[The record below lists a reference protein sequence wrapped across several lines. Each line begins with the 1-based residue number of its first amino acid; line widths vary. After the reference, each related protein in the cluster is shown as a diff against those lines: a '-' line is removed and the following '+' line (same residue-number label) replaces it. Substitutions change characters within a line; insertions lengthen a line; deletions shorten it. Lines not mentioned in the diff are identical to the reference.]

1 MGFVTLGS
9 DDHDFIDAVVVP
21 TGEEFLDGTMEGGSA
36 SMTSPDRSRDS
47 SSPSHLWDTYTRL
60 APWLG
65 VLGLVAWTRWPSVAL
80 LVFAGASAFV
90 VLAARPR
97 GGRARVLSSVIVL
110 AGAIAGSSGHI
121 ALRRISQDF
130 DAYWSSRS
138 ARAGEALDERLQRL
152 LTMGEEAVARIG
164 NLAPRGTNTTL
175 LDGLQDIRQETGMTL
190 AAIYGPE
197 GGFRVW
203 DGVHRGVVPEELR
216 MGDVR
221 YLYRDR
227 PLFSY
232 LYFTAPIPGGGTA
245 MAAAL
250 IKANLPRNLE
260 ENPGDFVTDFREGVG
275 EDLRIFRAERTSG
288 EDVFDLRWEDEA
300 LFSVAVVRPTQE
312 QRLRDVRSTW
322 SRIVGLLAVIAWL
335 VLAFTAGAEKGERA
349 AAALTP
355 LGLALLAPVGAAMG
369 SAPFFT
375 AADFVLPGPVPV
387 SFERILLLGVAL
399 SVVMAAHMPPAI
411 RFRSLASGLAVLI
424 GFPLLSTLILGGAGP
439 VLLAGAEDKWVVY
452 QMGLGLVLTL
462 VCLGA
467 FRIGERTDGGAHPRI
482 PLTLAFATLVMLC
495 LAGAFWVRMAGTI
508 PGWVTGAWA
517 LPALLAAYGLSCV
530 QGGRRDWM
538 AWCAAAAIGSS
549 AAVVTAWGA
558 RIDARMD
565 EAELQLSR
573 LGVPADPYLEYVLHR
588 FVDMADSL
596 DAAGAESAE
605 LIYESWIM
613 SGLAE
618 EGTGVW
624 LTLWSAGD
632 LPEFEITI
640 GVEGGRPGPADD
652 FLEEARRGE
661 PALVRRLGLG
671 DANYVV
677 QVPLAGGRVLT
688 GVLPARRELSNSSP
702 FGPIFGSLTALSESP
717 LTMVPVLEGD
727 EATFSEE
734 MVWRRTAEGWEATV
748 GVPYPDGAVDAQYA
762 LDLPRP
768 LLAVARG
775 TLLVLGNGLAILLLW
790 ALGQYVLVGRRPT
803 VRTWRSPFSSF
814 RARVTVALFG
824 FFLVSATLFGTLAFR
839 TLNGA
844 TVRTAAAI
852 AGRVA
857 ADAAAFYR
865 DVQGSMTLLS
875 GRVGADLLEYRAGE
889 LRGGSVDD
897 LVELG
902 LYDGLIPFELNQRL
916 ESREELVE
924 TTLGS
929 LGRRQYLLAFRRLP
943 DGDVV
948 ATQVPLQAGA
958 TTLRQREILEL
969 IAFVVLLGAG
979 LSLGLAFLVG
989 RTLTS
994 PMRTLQV
1001 ASERVGGGNLQLQLP
1016 SDRADEFGSVFTAFN
1031 RMVLRLQRA
1040 RRALVRTT
1048 RRTEAIVE
1056 DAATGVVALDA
1067 LGRVIL
1073 VNARAQAVLEGRVQV
1088 GEPMPRFDGP
1098 RGEFVEWVE
1107 GCMRD
1112 GLREATVEFQWGDR
1126 RIRVRAR
1133 EVSRQEPGGIVL
1145 SLEDI
1150 TDELRTERILA
1161 WGEMARQVAH
1171 EVKNPLTPIKLS
1183 VQHIRR
1189 AWKDQKGEF
1198 ETILE
1203 RNVGAILKEID
1214 RLAEI
1219 ASGFSRFGAPAAAG
1233 NVPLEPVDVGAV
1245 ARELLT
1251 LYRGGE
1257 GGPIEFAADIPE
1269 DLPRISARETELKEV
1284 LSNLLENARAAID
1297 GNGSVVI
1304 EAVSVPNAVE
1314 IRVRDDGSGIPEDL
1328 MGRIFEPQFSTR
1340 STGTGLG
1347 LAIVRKLVE
1356 SWDGTVAAEVDRR
1369 EGTVIRLQLRPWMD
1383 VEGIVDDVERRV
1395 DEGDSPNGEP

>member
-1 MGFVTLGS
+1 MASQLARSSLNAPGKVFRLR
-9 DDHDFIDAVVVP
+9 DI
-21 TGEEFLDGTMEGGSA
+21 FL
-36 SMTSPDRSRDS
+36 
-47 SSPSHLWDTYTRL
+47 RL

-65 VLGLVAWTRWPSVAL
+65 VLGLVAWTRWPVFPL
-80 LVFAGASAFV
+80 LVFAGGSAV
-90 VLAARPR
+90 AALAARPR
-97 GGRARVLSSVIVL
+97 GGRARALSSAIIL
-110 AGAIAGSSGHI
+110 AGALAGSYGQFEM
-121 ALRRISQDF
+121 RGISRDF
-130 DAYWSSRS
+130 DSYWDSRS
-138 ARAGEALDERLQRL
+138 DRAVEALDERLTSLVR
-152 LTMGEEAVARIG
+152 MGEEAVARIG
-164 NLAPRGTNTTL
+164 DLAPGGTDQTV
-175 LDGLQDIRQETGMTL
+175 LDGLRDIREETGMTL
-190 AAIYGPE
+190 ATIYGPE
-197 GGFRVW
+197 GGFEVW

-216 MGDVR
+216 TGEVR

-260 ENPGDFVTDFREGVG
+260 EDPGDFLTDFRDGVG
-275 EDLRIFRAERTSG
+275 EDLRIFRAERPADD
-288 EDVFDLRWEDEA
+288 EVYDWVWEDEA

-312 QRLRDVRSTW
+312 QRLTDVRALW

-335 VLAFTAGAEKGERA
+335 MLAFTAGTDRTDRTA
-349 AAALTP
+349 AVLTP
-355 LGLALLAPVGAAMG
+355 MGLALLAPVGAAIG
-369 SAPFFT
+369 GAPFFT
-375 AADFVLPGPVPV
+375 AADFVLPGVPV
-387 SFERILLLGVAL
+387 TFERVLLVVVAL
-399 SVVMAAHMPPAI
+399 SVVMAAHMPPAL
-411 RFRSLASGLAVLI
+411 RLGSLTSALVVLI
-424 GFPLLSTLILGGAGP
+424 GFPLLSMLILAGAGP
-439 VLLAGAEDKWVVY
+439 VLLAGAEGKWIVY
-452 QMGLGLVLTL
+452 QMGLALVLTL

-467 FRIGERTDGGAHPRI
+467 FRAGERAARGTPPQV
-482 PLTLAFATLVMLC
+482 PLTLAIVALVGLC
-495 LAGAFWVRMAGTI
+495 LAAVFWVLRVGAVPEWI
-508 PGWVTGAWA
+508 TGACA

-530 QGGRRDWM
+530 KRGGRRDWM

-549 AAVVTAWGA
+549 AAVVIAWGA

-565 EAELQLSR
+565 DAELQLAR
-573 LGVPADPYLEYVLHR
+573 LGVPVDPYLEYVLHR
-588 FVDMADSL
+588 FVDTADSL

-605 LIYESWIM
+605 LLYESWIL

-618 EGTGVW
+618 EGTGVSF
-624 LTLWSAGD
+624 TLWSAGD
-632 LPEFEITI
+632 LPEFEIRI
-640 GVEGGRPGPADD
+640 GVDGRPDAADD
-652 FLEEARRGE
+652 FLEEARQGE
-661 PALVRRLGLG
+661 PAFVRRLGLG
-671 DANYVV
+671 EANYVV
-677 QVPLAGGRVLT
+677 QVPLAYGRVLT

-734 MVWRRTAEGWEATV
+734 TVWRRTTEGWEATV
-748 GVPYPDGAVDAQYA
+748 GVRYPDGAFDAKYVV
-762 LDLPRP
+762 DLPTP

-790 ALGQYVLVGRRPT
+790 ALGHYVVVGRRPT
-803 VRTWRSPFSSF
+803 VRTWRNPFSSF

-824 FFLVSATLFGTLAFR
+824 FFLVSAALFGTLSYR
-839 TLNGA
+839 TLNEV
-844 TVRTAAAI
+844 TERTAAAI

-857 ADAAAFYR
+857 EDAAAFYE
-865 DVQGSMTLLS
+865 DVNGSMAALS
-875 GRVGADLLEYRAGE
+875 VRVGADLLEYRAGE

-916 ESREELVE
+916 ESREKLLE

-929 LGRRQYLLAFRRLP
+929 LGRREYLMAFRRLP

-969 IAFVVLLGAG
+969 IAFVVLIGAG

-994 PMRTLQV
+994 PMRTLQM

-1016 SDRADEFGSVFTAFN
+1016 GDRADEFGSVFTAFN

-1040 RRALVRTT
+1040 RRDLVRTT

-1073 VNARAQAVLEGRVQV
+1073 VNARAQAVLEGRMRV
-1088 GEPMPRFDGP
+1088 GERMPRFEGA
-1098 RGEFVEWVE
+1098 RAEFVEWVE
-1107 GCMRD
+1107 GCLRD
-1112 GLREATVEFQWGDR
+1112 HLREATVEFQLGER

-1150 TDELRTERILA
+1150 TDELRAERILA

-1183 VQHIRR
+1183 VQHILK

-1214 RLAEI
+1214 RLAAI
-1219 ASGFSRFGAPAAAG
+1219 ASSFSRFGAPAAAG
-1233 NVPLEPVDVGAV
+1233 EVPLEPVDVGAV

-1257 GGPIEFAADIPE
+1257 SVPIDFAADIPE

-1284 LSNLLENARAAID
+1284 LSNLLENARAAIE
-1297 GNGSVVI
+1297 GEGSVVI
-1304 EAVSVPNAVE
+1304 EAVSAPTAVE
-1314 IRVRDDGSGIPEDL
+1314 IRVRDDGAGIPADL

-1356 SWDGTVAAEVDRR
+1356 SWDGTVTAEADRG
-1369 EGTVIRLQLRPWMD
+1369 EGTVIRLQLRPWTEVD
-1383 VEGIVDDVERRV
+1383 PIVTEEDA
-1395 DEGDSPNGEP
+1395 

>member
-1 MGFVTLGS
+1 MN
-9 DDHDFIDAVVVP
+9 P
-21 TGEEFLDGTMEGGSA
+21 
-36 SMTSPDRSRDS
+36 PDRSRDS
-47 SSPSHLWDTYTRL
+47 TVPSRRLDLFIRL

-65 VLGLVAWTRWPSVAL
+65 VLALAAWTRWPSVAL
-80 LVFAGASAFV
+80 LVFAGASALT
-90 VLAARPR
+90 VLAARSG
-97 GGRARVLSSVIVL
+97 GGRARALSSAVILAGVIV
-110 AGAIAGSSGHI
+110 GSFGHI

-130 DAYWSSRS
+130 DAYWNSRS
-138 ARAGEALDERLQRL
+138 ARAEEALDERLQRL
-152 LTMGEEAVARIG
+152 LVMGEEAVTRIG
-164 NLAPRGTNTTL
+164 NLASGGTNTTV
-175 LDGLQDIRQETGMTL
+175 LDGLRDVRQETGMTL
-190 AAIYGPE
+190 ATIYGPR
-197 GGFRVW
+197 GGFRLW

-260 ENPGDFVTDFREGVG
+260 EDPGDFVTDFRDVVG
-275 EDLRIFRAERTSG
+275 ENLRIFRAERTSG

-300 LFSVAVVRPTQE
+300 LFSVAIVRPTQE
-312 QRLRDVRSTW
+312 QRMSEVRSTW
-322 SRIVGLLAVIAWL
+322 SRIVGLLAVITWL
-335 VLAFTAGAEKGERA
+335 MLAFTAGSEKSDRA
-349 AAALTP
+349 AGALTP

-387 SFERILLLGVAL
+387 TFERVLLLGMAL
-399 SVVMAAHMPPAI
+399 GVVLAAHMPPAI

-439 VLLAGAEDKWVVY
+439 ALLAGAEGKWIVY
-452 QMGLGLVLTL
+452 QIGLAIVLTII
-462 VCLGA
+462 CLSA
-467 FRIGERTDGGAHPRI
+467 FRIGERTDGKAMPRV
-482 PLTLAFATLVMLC
+482 PLTLAFVTLVALC
-495 LAGAFWVRMAGTI
+495 LTGSFWVRMAGTI

-517 LPALLAAYGLSCV
+517 FPALLAAYGLSCV
-530 QGGRRDWM
+530 GEGRRDWM
-538 AWCAAAAIGSS
+538 SWFAAAVIGSS
-549 AAVVTAWGA
+549 AAVVITWGA

-588 FVDMADSL
+588 FVDTADSL
-596 DAAGAESAE
+596 DVAGAEAGE
-605 LIYESWIM
+605 LLYESWIT

-624 LTLWSAGD
+624 LTLWSSGD

-640 GVEGGRPGPADD
+640 GVDGGRPGPADD
-652 FLEEARRGE
+652 FLEEARQGE
-661 PALVRRLGLG
+661 PALVRRLGAG

-677 QVPLAGGRVLT
+677 QVPLAEGRVVT

-702 FGPIFGSLTALSESP
+702 FGPIFGGLTALSESP
-717 LTMVPVLEGD
+717 LTMVPVLPGD
-727 EATFSEE
+727 EETFSEE
-734 MVWRRTAEGWEATV
+734 TVWRRTDQGWEATM
-748 GVPYPDGAVDAQYA
+748 GVPYPDGAVDAKYA
-762 LDLPRP
+762 LELPRP

-775 TLLVLGNGLAILLLW
+775 TLLVLANSLAILLLW
-790 ALGQYVLVGRRPT
+790 TLGHYVLVGRRPT
-803 VRTWRSPFSSF
+803 VRTWRNPFSSF
-814 RARVTVALFG
+814 RAKVTLALFG
-824 FFLVSATLFGTLAFR
+824 FFLVSATLFGTVAFR
-839 TLNGA
+839 TLNQA
-844 TVRTAAAI
+844 TERTAAAI

-865 DVQGSMTLLS
+865 DVQGSMTLLA

-902 LYDGLIPFELNQRL
+902 LYDGLIPFELNQRI
-916 ESREELVE
+916 ESRQELLE

-929 LGRRQYLLAFRRLP
+929 LGRREYLMAFRRLP

-958 TTLRQREILEL
+958 TTLRQREIAEL
-969 IAFVVLLGAG
+969 VGFVVLLGAG
-979 LSLGLAFLVG
+979 LSLVLAFLVA

-994 PMRTLQV
+994 PIRTLQV
-1001 ASERVGGGNLQLQLP
+1001 GSERVGGGDLTLQLP

-1073 VNARAQAVLEGRVQV
+1073 VNARAQAVLEGRIEV
-1088 GEPMPRFDGP
+1088 GGPLPRFDGP

-1107 GCMRD
+1107 GCLRD
-1112 GLREATVEFQWGDR
+1112 GLREATIEFQWGER
-1126 RIRVRAR
+1126 RIRVHAR

-1161 WGEMARQVAH
+1161 WGEMAQQVAH

-1183 VQHIRR
+1183 VQHIQR

-1198 ETILE
+1198 ETVLE
-1203 RNVGAILKEID
+1203 SNVGAILNEID

-1219 ASGFSRFGAPAAAG
+1219 ASGFSRFGVPGAAAD
-1233 NVPLEPVDVGAV
+1233 VPLEAVDVGAV
-1245 ARELLT
+1245 AREVLT

-1257 GGPIEFAADIPE
+1257 GGPIDFAADIPQ
-1269 DLPRISARETELKEV
+1269 DLPLISARETEFKEV
-1284 LSNLLENARAAID
+1284 LSNLLENARAAIE
-1297 GNGSVVI
+1297 GEGRVVI
-1304 EAVSVPNAVE
+1304 EAVSVPTAVE
-1314 IRVRDDGSGIPEDL
+1314 VRVRDNGAGIPVEL
-1328 MGRIFEPQFSTR
+1328 MGRIFEPRFSTR

-1356 SWDGTVAAEVDRR
+1356 SWDGTVAAEMDRG
-1369 EGTVIRLQLRPWMD
+1369 EGTVIRLQLRPWRD
-1383 VEGIVDDVERRV
+1383 VGSIVSEDD
-1395 DEGDSPNGEP
+1395 S

>member
-1 MGFVTLGS
+1 MTARDWSS
-9 DDHDFIDAVVVP
+9 DSLFR
-21 TGEEFLDGTMEGGSA
+21 F
-36 SMTSPDRSRDS
+36 RR
-47 SSPSHLWDTYTRL
+47 WDTFTRL

-65 VLGLVAWTRWPSVAL
+65 VLGLAAWTRWPSVAL
-80 LVFAGASAFV
+80 LVFAGASALM
-90 VLAARPR
+90 VLAARPWR
-97 GGRARVLSSVIVL
+97 GRARALASAVVL
-110 AGAIAGSSGHI
+110 AGALAGSAGHVV
-121 ALRRISQDF
+121 LSRISQDF

-138 ARAGEALDERLQRL
+138 ARAEEALDERLTRL
-152 LTMGEEAVARIG
+152 LTMGEEAVRRIG
-164 NLAPRGTNTTL
+164 NLAPDWTDERI
-175 LDGLQDIRQETGMTL
+175 LDGLRNIRRETGMTL
-190 AAIYGPE
+190 ATIYGPE

-203 DGVHRGVVPEELR
+203 DGVHRGVVPDELR
-216 MGDVR
+216 MGEVQ

-260 ENPGDFVTDFREGVG
+260 ENPGDFVTEFREGVG

-300 LFSVAVVRPTQE
+300 LFSVSIVRPTQE
-312 QRLRDVRSTW
+312 QRLREVRSTW
-322 SRIVGLLAVIAWL
+322 SRIVGLLALIAWL
-335 VLAFTAGAEKGERA
+335 MLAFTAGPEKSDRA

-355 LGLALLAPVGAAMG
+355 LGLALLVPVGAAMG
-369 SAPFFT
+369 SAPYFT
-375 AADFVLPGPVPV
+375 AGDFILPGPVPV
-387 SFERILLLGVAL
+387 TFERVLLVAVAL
-399 SVVMAAHMPPAI
+399 SVVAAAHMPPAI
-411 RFRSLASGLAVLI
+411 RLGSLASGLAVLI
-424 GFPLLSTLILGGAGP
+424 GFPLFSTLILGGAGP
-439 VLLAGAEDKWVVY
+439 VLLAGAEGKWIVY
-452 QMGLGLVLTL
+452 QMGLALVLTL

-467 FRIGERTDGGAHPRI
+467 FRVGERADGDTPPQI
-482 PLTLAFATLVMLC
+482 PITLAIIAIVGLC
-495 LAGAFWVRMAGTI
+495 LAGIFWVRMAGTI
-508 PGWVTGAWA
+508 PGLVVGAWA
-517 LPALLAAYGLSCV
+517 FPALLAAFGLACLK
-530 QGGRRDWM
+530 GGRRDWM
-538 AWCAAAAIGSS
+538 AWCAAAVIGSS
-549 AAVVTAWGA
+549 AAVVIGWGA
-558 RIDARMD
+558 RVDARRD
-565 EAELQLSR
+565 EAELQISR

-588 FVDMADSL
+588 FVDTADSL

-605 LIYESWIM
+605 LLYESWIM

-618 EGTGVW
+618 EGTGIW
-624 LTLWSAGD
+624 LTLWSSGG

-640 GVEGGRPGPADD
+640 GVDGGRPGSADD
-652 FLEEARRGE
+652 FLEEARQGE
-661 PALVRRLGLG
+661 PAFVRRLGLG
-671 DANYVV
+671 EANYVV
-677 QVPLAGGRVLT
+677 QVPLARGRVLT

-702 FGPIFGSLTALSESP
+702 FGPPFGNLTALSESP
-717 LTMVPVLEGD
+717 LTMVPVLEGE
-727 EATFSEE
+727 EATFSEA
-734 MVWRRTAEGWEATV
+734 MVWRRTSEGWEVTV
-748 GVPYPDGAVDAQYA
+748 TVPYPDGAVDAKYTV
-762 LDLPRP
+762 DLPAP
-768 LLAVARG
+768 PLAVARG
-775 TLLVLGNGLAILLLW
+775 TLLVLLDSLVILLLW

-803 VRTWRSPFSSF
+803 VRTWTLPFSSF
-814 RARVTVALFG
+814 RARVTLALFG
-824 FFLVSATLFGTLAFR
+824 FFLVSAALFGTLAIS

-902 LYDGLIPFELNQRL
+902 LYDGLIPFELNQRI
-916 ESREELVE
+916 ESREVLLE

-929 LGRRQYLLAFRRLP
+929 LGRRQYLMAFRRLP

-958 TTLRQREILEL
+958 TTLRQREIAEL
-969 IAFVVLLGAG
+969 VAFVVLLGAG
-979 LSLGLAFLVG
+979 LSLGLAFLVA

-1001 ASERVGGGNLQLQLP
+1001 ASERVGGGNLEVQLP
-1016 SDRADEFGSVFTAFN
+1016 DDRADEFGSLFRAFN
-1031 RMVLRLQRA
+1031 RMVLRLRRA

-1073 VNARAQAVLEGRVQV
+1073 VNAKAQSVMGGRMEV
-1088 GEPMPRFDGP
+1088 GEFMPRFDGP
-1098 RGEFVEWVE
+1098 RGDFVEWVE
-1107 GCMRD
+1107 GCLRD
-1112 GLREATVEFQWGDR
+1112 RLREATVEFQFGER

-1133 EVSRQEPGGIVL
+1133 EVSRQDPGGIVL

-1233 NVPLEPVDVGAV
+1233 EVPLEPVDVGAV
-1245 ARELLT
+1245 AREVLT

-1257 GGPIEFAADIPE
+1257 GGPIDFSADVPA
-1269 DLPRISARETELKEV
+1269 DLPRVCARETEFKEV
-1284 LSNLLENARAAID
+1284 LSNLLENARAAIE
-1297 GNGSVVI
+1297 GNGRVVI
-1304 EAVSVPNAVE
+1304 EAVSVPTAVE
-1314 IRVRDDGSGIPEDL
+1314 IRVRDNGTGIPVDL

-1356 SWDGTVAAEVDRR
+1356 SWDGTVTAEVDRG
-1369 EGTVIRLQLRPWMD
+1369 EGTVIRLQLRPWTD
-1383 VEGIVDDVERRV
+1383 VELTAGEEDSQNEEPSSGDIVPDQA
-1395 DEGDSPNGEP
+1395 P

>member
-1 MGFVTLGS
+1 
-9 DDHDFIDAVVVP
+9 
-21 TGEEFLDGTMEGGSA
+21 
-36 SMTSPDRSRDS
+36 MTAPDRSRDLVF
-47 SSPSHLWDTYTRL
+47 PSHPWDIFFRL

-65 VLGLVAWTRWPSVAL
+65 VLGLAAWTRWPSFPL
-80 LVFAGASAFV
+80 LVLAGGSAV
-90 VLAARPR
+90 AALAARPR
-97 GGRARVLSSVIVL
+97 GGRARALSSAIVL
-110 AGAIAGSSGHI
+110 AGALAGSFGHV
-121 ALRRISQDF
+121 AMRRISQDF
-130 DAYWSSRS
+130 DAYWDSRS
-138 ARAGEALDERLQRL
+138 DRAEEALHERLDGL
-152 LTMGEEAVARIG
+152 LTMGEEAVTRIG
-164 NLAPRGTNTTL
+164 NLASRGTNTAV
-175 LDGLQDIRQETGMTL
+175 LDGLRDVRQETGMTL
-190 AAIYGPE
+190 ATIYGPE
-197 GGFRVW
+197 GEFRLW
-203 DGVHRGVVPEELR
+203 EGVHRGVVPAELR
-216 MGDVR
+216 TGEVR

-260 ENPGDFVTDFREGVG
+260 ENPGDFVTDFRDLVG
-275 EDLRIFRAERTSG
+275 EDLQIFRAERTSG

-322 SRIVGLLAVIAWL
+322 SRVVGLMAVIAWL
-335 VLAFTAGAEKGERA
+335 VLAFTAGTDKSDRA

-387 SFERILLLGVAL
+387 TFERLLLVGVAL
-399 SVVMAAHMPPAI
+399 SVVLAAHMPSAL
-411 RFRSLASGLAVLI
+411 RLGSLASGLAVLI
-424 GFPLLSTLILGGAGP
+424 GFPLLSMLILSGAGP
-439 VLLAGAEDKWVVY
+439 VLLAGAEGRWIIY
-452 QMGLGLVLTL
+452 QMGLALVLTL

-467 FRIGERTDGGAHPRI
+467 FRLGERTDGGARPQI
-482 PLTLAFATLVMLC
+482 LITLAIAALVGLC
-495 LAGAFWVRMAGTI
+495 LGGAFWVRMAGTI

-517 LPALLAAYGLSCV
+517 LPALLAAFGLAGV

-549 AAVVTAWGA
+549 AAVVIGWGA

-588 FVDMADSL
+588 FADTADSL
-596 DAAGAESAE
+596 DASGAESAE
-605 LIYESWIM
+605 LLYESWIL
-613 SGLAE
+613 SGLADE
-618 EGTGVW
+618 RNGVW

-640 GVEGGRPGPADD
+640 GVDGGRPGTADD
-652 FLEEARRGE
+652 FLDEARQGE
-661 PALVRRLGLG
+661 PAFVRRLGLG
-671 DANYVV
+671 EANYVV
-677 QVPLAGGRVLT
+677 QVPLTQGRVLT

-702 FGPIFGSLTALSESP
+702 FGPLFGSLTALSESP

-734 MVWRRTAEGWEATV
+734 TVWRRTPEGWEATV
-748 GVPYPDGAVDAQYA
+748 GVPYPDGAVDAKYA

-775 TLLVLGNGLAILLLW
+775 TLLVLGNALAILLLW

-803 VRTWRSPFSSF
+803 VRTWRNPFSSF

-839 TLNGA
+839 TLNLA
-844 TVRTAAAI
+844 TERTAAAI

-902 LYDGLIPFELNQRL
+902 LYDGLIPLELNQRI
-916 ESREELVE
+916 ESREELLE

-929 LGRRQYLLAFRRLP
+929 LGRRQYLMAYRRLP

-1001 ASERVGGGNLQLQLP
+1001 ASESVGGGNLQVQL
-1016 SDRADEFGSVFTAFN
+1016 SDDRADEFGSVFTAFN

-1048 RRTEAIVE
+1048 SRTEAIVE

-1073 VNARAQAVLEGRVQV
+1073 VNARAQAVLEGRMQV
-1088 GEPMPRFDGP
+1088 GERMPRFDGP
-1098 RGEFVEWVE
+1098 RREFVEWVE
-1107 GCMRD
+1107 GCLRD
-1112 GLREATVEFQWGDR
+1112 GLREATVEFQLGER

-1133 EVSRQEPGGIVL
+1133 EVSRQDPGGIVL

-1233 NVPLEPVDVGAV
+1233 EVPLEPVDVGAV
-1245 ARELLT
+1245 AREVLT

-1257 GGPIEFAADIPE
+1257 GGPIDFLADIPP
-1269 DLPRISARETELKEV
+1269 DLPPISAREAEFKEV
-1284 LSNLLENARAAID
+1284 LSNLLENARAAIEGD
-1297 GNGSVVI
+1297 GSVVI
-1304 EAVSVPNAVE
+1304 EAVSVPTAVE
-1314 IRVRDDGSGIPEDL
+1314 IRVRDDGTGIPVDL

-1356 SWDGTVAAEVDRR
+1356 SWDGTVTAEVGRG
-1369 EGTVIRLQLRPWMD
+1369 EGTVIRLQLRPWTD
-1383 VEGIVDDVERRV
+1383 VEQIVSE
-1395 DEGDSPNGEP
+1395 EDSQNGETYSGEMAPDDAP

>member
-1 MGFVTLGS
+1 
-9 DDHDFIDAVVVP
+9 
-21 TGEEFLDGTMEGGSA
+21 
-36 SMTSPDRSRDS
+36 MTAPDRSHDLIF
-47 SSPSHLWDTYTRL
+47 PSHPWDVFFRL

-65 VLGLVAWTRWPSVAL
+65 VLGLVAWTRWPFFPL
-80 LVFAGASAFV
+80 LVFAGGSAV
-90 VLAARPR
+90 AALAARPR
-97 GGRARVLSSVIVL
+97 GGRARALSSAIVL
-110 AGAIAGSSGHI
+110 AGALAGSFGHV
-121 ALRRISQDF
+121 AMRRISQDF
-130 DAYWSSRS
+130 DAYWDSRS
-138 ARAGEALDERLQRL
+138 DRAEEALHERLDGL
-152 LTMGEEAVARIG
+152 LTMGEEAVTRIG
-164 NLAPRGTNTTL
+164 NLASRGTNTAV
-175 LDGLQDIRQETGMTL
+175 LDGLRDVRQETGMTL
-190 AAIYGPE
+190 ATIYGPE
-197 GGFRVW
+197 GEFRLW
-203 DGVHRGVVPEELR
+203 EGVHRGVVPAELR
-216 MGDVR
+216 TGQVR

-260 ENPGDFVTDFREGVG
+260 ENPGDFVTDFRDTVG

-312 QRLRDVRSTW
+312 QRLRDVRATW
-322 SRIVGLLAVIAWL
+322 SRVVGLMAVIAWL
-335 VLAFTAGAEKGERA
+335 VLAFTAGTDKSDRA

-387 SFERILLLGVAL
+387 TFERVLLVGVAL
-399 SVVMAAHMPPAI
+399 SVVLAAHMPSAL
-411 RFRSLASGLAVLI
+411 RLGSLASGLAVLI
-424 GFPLLSTLILGGAGP
+424 GFPLLSVLILSGAGP
-439 VLLAGAEDKWVVY
+439 VLLAGAEGRWIIY
-452 QMGLGLVLTL
+452 QMGLALVLTL

-467 FRIGERTDGGAHPRI
+467 FRLGERTDGGARPQI
-482 PLTLAFATLVMLC
+482 LITLAIAALVGLC
-495 LAGAFWVRMAGTI
+495 LGGAFWVRMAGTI

-517 LPALLAAYGLSCV
+517 LPALLAAFGLAGV
-530 QGGRRDWM
+530 PGGRRDCM
-538 AWCAAAAIGSS
+538 AWWAAAAIGSS
-549 AAVVTAWGA
+549 AAVVISWGA

-588 FVDMADSL
+588 FADTADSL

-605 LIYESWIM
+605 LLYESWIL

-624 LTLWSAGD
+624 LTLWSAGG

-640 GVEGGRPGPADD
+640 GVDGGRPGTADD
-652 FLEEARRGE
+652 FLEEARQGE
-661 PALVRRLGLG
+661 PAFVRRLGFG
-671 DANYVV
+671 EANYVV
-677 QVPLAGGRVLT
+677 QVPVAQGRVLT

-702 FGPIFGSLTALSESP
+702 FGPLFGSLTALSESP

-734 MVWRRTAEGWEATV
+734 TVWRRTPEGWEATL
-748 GVPYPDGAVDAQYA
+748 GVPYPDGTVDAKYA
-762 LDLPRP
+762 LDLPTP

-803 VRTWRSPFSSF
+803 VRTWRNPFSSF

-824 FFLVSATLFGTLAFR
+824 FFLVSAALFGTLAFR
-839 TLNGA
+839 TLNLA
-844 TVRTAAAI
+844 TERTAAAI

-902 LYDGLIPFELNQRL
+902 LYDGLIPFELNQRI
-916 ESREELVE
+916 ESREELLE

-929 LGRRQYLLAFRRLP
+929 LGRRQYLMAFRRLP

-958 TTLRQREILEL
+958 TTLRQREIAEL

-979 LSLGLAFLVG
+979 LSLGLAFMVG

-994 PMRTLQV
+994 PMRKLQV
-1001 ASERVGGGNLQLQLP
+1001 ASERVGGGNLQVQLP
-1016 SDRADEFGSVFTAFN
+1016 RDRTDEFGSVFTTFN
-1031 RMVLRLQRA
+1031 RMVLRLHRA

-1048 RRTEAIVE
+1048 SRTEAIVE

-1073 VNARAQAVLEGRVQV
+1073 VNARAQAVLEGRMQV
-1088 GEPMPRFDGP
+1088 GERMPRFDGP

-1107 GCMRD
+1107 GCLRD
-1112 GLREATVEFQWGDR
+1112 GLREATVEFQLGER

-1133 EVSRQEPGGIVL
+1133 EVSRQDPGGIVL

-1198 ETILE
+1198 ESILE
-1203 RNVGAILKEID
+1203 RNVGAILREID

-1233 NVPLEPVDVGAV
+1233 EVPLEPVDVGAV
-1245 ARELLT
+1245 AREVLT

-1257 GGPIEFAADIPE
+1257 GGPIDFAADIPP
-1269 DLPRISARETELKEV
+1269 DLPRISAREAEFKEV
-1284 LSNLLENARAAID
+1284 LSNLLENARAAIEGD
-1297 GNGSVVI
+1297 GSVVI
-1304 EAVSVPNAVE
+1304 EAVSVPTAVE
-1314 IRVRDDGSGIPEDL
+1314 IRVRDDGTGIPVDL

-1356 SWDGTVAAEVDRR
+1356 SWDGKVTAEADRG
-1369 EGTVIRLQLRPWMD
+1369 EGTVIRLQLRPWAD
-1383 VEGIVDDVERRV
+1383 GERIESEEDTPLLNRETSSGEIAPDDA
-1395 DEGDSPNGEP
+1395 P

>member
-1 MGFVTLGS
+1 
-9 DDHDFIDAVVVP
+9 
-21 TGEEFLDGTMEGGSA
+21 
-36 SMTSPDRSRDS
+36 MTAADRSRDS
-47 SSPSHLWDTYTRL
+47 LVLSRPWVTFIRL

-65 VLGLVAWTRWPSVAL
+65 VLGLAAWTRWPSVAL
-80 LVFAGASAFV
+80 LVFAGASALT
-90 VLAARPR
+90 VLAARPG
-97 GGRARVLSSVIVL
+97 GGRARALSSAVILV
-110 AGAIAGSSGHI
+110 GVMAGSFGHI

-130 DAYWSSRS
+130 DAYWGARS
-138 ARAGEALDERLQRL
+138 ARAEEELDERLQRL
-152 LTMGEEAVARIG
+152 LVMGEEAVTRIG
-164 NLAPRGTNTTL
+164 NLASGGMNTTV
-175 LDGLQDIRQETGMTL
+175 LDGLRDVRQETGMTL
-190 AAIYGPE
+190 ATVYGPQ
-197 GGFRVW
+197 GGFLLW
-203 DGVHRGVVPEELR
+203 DGIHRGVVPEELR

-260 ENPGDFVTDFREGVG
+260 ENPGDFVTDFRDGVG

-288 EDVFDLRWEDEA
+288 EDVLDLRWEDEA
-300 LFSVAVVRPTQE
+300 LFSVTVVRPTQE
-312 QRLRDVRSTW
+312 QRLSEVRSTW

-335 VLAFTAGAEKGERA
+335 MLAFTAGSEKTDRA
-349 AAALTP
+349 AGALAP
-355 LGLALLAPVGAAMG
+355 LGLALLAPVGASMG
-369 SAPFFT
+369 SPPFFT
-375 AADFVLPGPVPV
+375 AADFILPGPVPMT
-387 SFERILLLGVAL
+387 FERVILLGVAL
-399 SVVMAAHMPPAI
+399 GVVLAAYMPPAI

-439 VLLAGAEDKWVVY
+439 ALLAGAEDKWVVY
-452 QMGLGLVLTL
+452 QMGVAIVLTL
-462 VCLGA
+462 VCIIA
-467 FRIGERTDGGAHPRI
+467 FRVGERTDGGALPRV
-482 PLTLAFATLVMLC
+482 PLTLAFVAVVVLC
-495 LAGAFWVRMAGTI
+495 LTGAFWVRMTGAI

-530 QGGRRDWM
+530 GEGRRDWM
-538 AWCAAAAIGSS
+538 SWFAAAMIGSS
-549 AAVVTAWGA
+549 AAVVIAWGA

-565 EAELQLSR
+565 EAEFQLSR

-588 FVDMADSL
+588 FVDTADSL
-596 DAAGAESAE
+596 DAAGADSGE
-605 LIYESWIM
+605 LLYESWIT

-640 GVEGGRPGPADD
+640 GVDGGRPGPADD
-652 FLEEARRGE
+652 FLEEARQGE

-677 QVPLAGGRVLT
+677 QVPLAEGRVVT

-702 FGPIFGSLTALSESP
+702 FGPIFGGLTALSESP
-717 LTMVPVLEGD
+717 LTMVPVLPGD
-727 EATFSEE
+727 EETFSEE
-734 MVWRRTAEGWEATV
+734 TVWRRSDEGWEATM
-748 GVPYPDGAVDAQYA
+748 GVPYPDGAVDAKYS
-762 LDLPRP
+762 LELPRP

-775 TLLVLGNGLAILLLW
+775 TLLVLASSLAILLLW
-790 ALGQYVLVGRRPT
+790 TLGQYVLVGRRPT
-803 VRTWRSPFSSF
+803 VRTWRNPFSSF
-814 RARVTVALFG
+814 RAKVTLALFG
-824 FFLVSATLFGTLAFR
+824 FFLVSATLFGTVAFR
-839 TLNGA
+839 TLNQA
-844 TVRTAAAI
+844 TERTAAAI

-902 LYDGLIPFELNQRL
+902 LYDGLIPYELNQRI
-916 ESREELVE
+916 ESRQELLE
-924 TTLGS
+924 TTLGR
-929 LGRRQYLLAFRRLP
+929 LGRREYLMAFRRLP

-958 TTLRQREILEL
+958 TTLRQREIAEL
-969 IAFVVLLGAG
+969 VGFVVLLGAG
-979 LSLGLAFLVG
+979 LSLVLAFLVA

-994 PMRTLQV
+994 PIRTLQV
-1001 ASERVGGGNLQLQLP
+1001 GSERVGGGDLTLQLP

-1073 VNARAQAVLEGRVQV
+1073 VNARAQAVLEGRIEV
-1088 GEPMPRFDGP
+1088 GGPLPRFDGP
-1098 RGEFVEWVE
+1098 GGEFVEWVE
-1107 GCMRD
+1107 GCLRD
-1112 GLREATVEFQWGDR
+1112 RLREATIEFQWGER

-1145 SLEDI
+1145 SIEDI

-1161 WGEMARQVAH
+1161 WGEMAQQVAH

-1183 VQHIRR
+1183 VQHIQR

-1198 ETILE
+1198 ETVLE
-1203 RNVGAILKEID
+1203 RNVGAILSEID

-1219 ASGFSRFGAPAAAG
+1219 ATGFSRFGVPGAAG
-1233 NVPLEPVDVGAV
+1233 DVLLEAVDVGAV
-1245 ARELLT
+1245 AREVLT

-1257 GGPIEFAADIPE
+1257 GGPIEFAADIPQ
-1269 DLPRISARETELKEV
+1269 DLPLISAREPEFKEV
-1284 LSNLLENARAAID
+1284 LSNLLENARAAIE
-1297 GNGSVVI
+1297 GEGRVVI
-1304 EAVSVPNAVE
+1304 EAVSVPTAVE
-1314 IRVRDDGSGIPEDL
+1314 VRVRDSGAGIPVEL
-1328 MGRIFEPQFSTR
+1328 MGRIFEPRFSTR

-1356 SWDGTVAAEVDRR
+1356 SWEGTVAAEVDRG
-1369 EGTVIRLQLRPWMD
+1369 EGTVIRLQLRPWTD
-1383 VEGIVDDVERRV
+1383 IESIVSE
-1395 DEGDSPNGEP
+1395 EDS

>member
-1 MGFVTLGS
+1 MF
-9 DDHDFIDAVVVP
+9 
-21 TGEEFLDGTMEGGSA
+21 
-36 SMTSPDRSRDS
+36 
-47 SSPSHLWDTYTRL
+47 PSHPWDILFRL

-65 VLGLVAWTRWPSVAL
+65 VLGLAAWTRWPFFPL
-80 LVFAGASAFV
+80 LVFAGGSAV
-90 VLAARPR
+90 AALAPRPR
-97 GGRARVLSSVIVL
+97 GGRARALSSAIVL
-110 AGAIAGSSGHI
+110 AGALAGSFGHVDM
-121 ALRRISQDF
+121 RRISQDF
-130 DAYWSSRS
+130 DAYWGSRS
-138 ARAGEALDERLQRL
+138 DRAEEALHERLDDL
-152 LTMGEEAVARIG
+152 LTMGEEAVTRIG
-164 NLAPRGTNTTL
+164 NLASRGTNTAV
-175 LDGLQDIRQETGMTL
+175 LDGLRDVRQETGMTL
-190 AAIYGPE
+190 ATIYGPE
-197 GGFRVW
+197 GEFRLW
-203 DGVHRGVVPEELR
+203 EGVHRGVVPTELR
-216 MGDVR
+216 TGQVR

-232 LYFTAPIPGGGTA
+232 LYFTAPMPGGGTA

-260 ENPGDFVTDFREGVG
+260 ENPGDFVTDFRDSVG

-322 SRIVGLLAVIAWL
+322 SRVVGLMAVIAWL
-335 VLAFTAGAEKGERA
+335 VLAFTAGTDKSDRA

-387 SFERILLLGVAL
+387 TFERVLLVGVAL
-399 SVVMAAHMPPAI
+399 SVVLAAHMPSAL
-411 RFRSLASGLAVLI
+411 RLGSLASGLAVLI
-424 GFPLLSTLILGGAGP
+424 GFPLLSVLILSGAGP
-439 VLLAGAEDKWVVY
+439 VLLAGAEGRWIIF
-452 QMGLGLVLTL
+452 QMGLALVLTL

-467 FRIGERTDGGAHPRI
+467 FRLGERTDGGARPQI
-482 PLTLAFATLVMLC
+482 LITLAIAALVGLC
-495 LAGAFWVRMAGTI
+495 LGGAFWVRMAGTI

-517 LPALLAAYGLSCV
+517 LPALLAAFGLAGV
-530 QGGRRDWM
+530 PGGRRDWM
-538 AWCAAAAIGSS
+538 AWWAAAAIGSS
-549 AAVVTAWGA
+549 AAVVISWGA

-588 FVDMADSL
+588 FADTADSL

-605 LIYESWIM
+605 LLYESWIL

-640 GVEGGRPGPADD
+640 GVDGGRPGTADD
-652 FLEEARRGE
+652 FLEEARQGE
-661 PALVRRLGLG
+661 PAFVRRLGFG
-671 DANYVV
+671 EANYMV
-677 QVPLAGGRVLT
+677 QIPLARGRVLT

-702 FGPIFGSLTALSESP
+702 FGPLFGSLAALSESP

-734 MVWRRTAEGWEATV
+734 TVWRRTAEGWEATS
-748 GVPYPDGAVDAQYA
+748 GVLYPDGAVDAKYA

-803 VRTWRSPFSSF
+803 VRTWRNPFSSF

-824 FFLVSATLFGTLAFR
+824 FFLVSATLFGTLAFQ
-839 TLNGA
+839 TLNLA
-844 TVRTAAAI
+844 TERTAAAI

-902 LYDGLIPFELNQRL
+902 LYDGLIPFELNQRI
-916 ESREELVE
+916 ESREELLE

-929 LGRRQYLLAFRRLP
+929 LGSRQYLMAFRRLP

-948 ATQVPLQAGA
+948 ATQVPLEAGA
-958 TTLRQREILEL
+958 TTLRQREIAEL

-994 PMRTLQV
+994 PMRKLQV
-1001 ASERVGGGNLQLQLP
+1001 ASERVGGGNLEVQLP
-1016 SDRADEFGSVFTAFN
+1016 GDRTDEFGSVFTTFN
-1031 RMVLRLQRA
+1031 RMVLRLHRA

-1048 RRTEAIVE
+1048 SRTEAIVE

-1073 VNARAQAVLEGRVQV
+1073 VNARAQAVLEGRMQV
-1088 GEPMPRFDGP
+1088 GERMPRFDGP

-1107 GCMRD
+1107 GCLRD
-1112 GLREATVEFQWGDR
+1112 GLREATVEFQLGER

-1133 EVSRQEPGGIVL
+1133 EVSRQDPGGIVL

-1203 RNVGAILKEID
+1203 RNVGAILREID

-1233 NVPLEPVDVGAV
+1233 EVPLEPVDVGAV
-1245 ARELLT
+1245 AREVLT

-1257 GGPIEFAADIPE
+1257 GGPIDFAADIPP
-1269 DLPRISARETELKEV
+1269 DLPRISARETEFKEV
-1284 LSNLLENARAAID
+1284 LSNLLENARAAIEGD
-1297 GNGSVVI
+1297 GSVVI
-1304 EAVSVPNAVE
+1304 EAVSVPTAVE
-1314 IRVRDDGSGIPEDL
+1314 IRVRDDGTGIPVDL

-1356 SWDGTVAAEVDRR
+1356 SWDGTVTAEVDRG
-1369 EGTVIRLQLRPWMD
+1369 EGTVIRLQLRPWAD
-1383 VEGIVDDVERRV
+1383 GERIESEE
-1395 DEGDSPNGEP
+1395 DTTLLNGETSSGEMAPDDAP

>member
-1 MGFVTLGS
+1 M
-9 DDHDFIDAVVVP
+9 HDGRSSGDECIRAERQVWSVVN
-21 TGEEFLDGTMEGGSA
+21 TF
-36 SMTSPDRSRDS
+36 
-47 SSPSHLWDTYTRL
+47 TRVG
-60 APWLG
+60 PWMG
-65 VLGLVAWTRWPSVAL
+65 VLGLVAWTRWPWVGL
-80 LVFAGASAFV
+80 LVLAGALV

-97 GGRARVLSSVIVL
+97 GGRARVLASAIVL
-110 AGAIAGSSGHI
+110 AGALAGLAGHI
-121 ALRRISQDF
+121 DLRRISQDF
-130 DAYWSSRS
+130 DGYWDSRS
-138 ARAGEALDERLQRL
+138 TRAEEALVERLERL
-152 LTMGEEAVARIG
+152 LARGEDAVMRIG
-164 NLAPRGTNTTL
+164 DLASHGTDITV
-175 LDGLQDIRQETGMTL
+175 LDGLREIRQETGMTL

-197 GGFRVW
+197 GGFRLW
-203 DGVHRGVVPEELR
+203 DGVHRGVVPADLR
-216 MGDVR
+216 MGDVQ

-260 ENPGDFVTDFREGVG
+260 ENPGDFVTDFRDGVG
-275 EDLRIFRAERTSG
+275 EDLRIFRAERTAG
-288 EDVFDLRWEDEA
+288 EDVFDWVWEDET

-312 QRLRDVRSTW
+312 QRLTGVRAMW

-335 VLAFTAGAEKGERA
+335 VLAFTAGPEKIDRA

-369 SAPFFT
+369 SIPLFT
-375 AADFVLPGPVPV
+375 TADFLLPGPLHVT
-387 SFERILLLGVAL
+387 FERVLLVGVAAG
-399 SVVMAAHMPPAI
+399 VVLAAHAPPAI
-411 RFRSLASGLAVLI
+411 RLGSVASGVAVLI
-424 GFPLLSTLILGGAGP
+424 GFPLLSMLILGGASP
-439 VLLAGAEDKWVVY
+439 VLLAGAEGRWTVY
-452 QMGLGLVLTL
+452 QMGLALGFTL
-462 VCLGA
+462 VCLVA
-467 FRIGERTDGGAHPRI
+467 FRLGEHTKRGPHPRI
-482 PLTLAFATLVMLC
+482 PLSSAFALLVVLC
-495 LAGAFWVRMAGTI
+495 LAGALWVRMVGAI

-517 LPALLAAYGLSCV
+517 LPALLAAYGLSRV
-530 QGGRRDWM
+530 PGGRRDWM
-538 AWCAAAAIGSS
+538 AWCSAAVIGSS
-549 AAVVTAWGA
+549 AAVVIAWGA
-558 RIDARMD
+558 RVDARMD

-573 LGVPADPYLEYVLHR
+573 LGVPADPYLVSVLYR
-588 FVDMADSL
+588 FMDTADSL

-605 LIYESWIM
+605 LLYESWIL

-624 LTLWSAGD
+624 LTVWSPGD

-640 GVEGGRPGPADD
+640 GVEERPGPADD
-652 FLEEARRGE
+652 FLEEARQGE
-661 PALVRRLGLG
+661 PAFVRRLGFG

-677 QVPLAGGRVLT
+677 QVPLTQGRVLT

-702 FGPIFGSLTALSESP
+702 FGPLFGSLTALSESP

-734 MVWRRTAEGWEATV
+734 TVWRRTAEGWEATV
-748 GVPYPDGAVDAQYA
+748 GVSYPDGAVDAKYA
-762 LDLPRP
+762 LDLPTR

-775 TLLVLGNGLAILLLW
+775 TLLVLADGLVILLLW
-790 ALGQYVLVGRRPT
+790 ALGRYVLVGRRPT
-803 VRTWRSPFSSF
+803 VRTWKNPFSSF
-814 RARVTVALFG
+814 RARVTLALFG
-824 FFLVSATLFGTLAFR
+824 FFLVSAALFGTLAFR
-839 TLNGA
+839 TLNQA

-857 ADAAAFYR
+857 ADAAAFYL
-865 DVQGSMTLLS
+865 DVRGSMTLLS
-875 GRVGADLLEYRAGE
+875 RRVGAHLLEYRAGE

-902 LYDGLIPFELNQRL
+902 LYDGLIPFELNQRI
-916 ESREELVE
+916 ESREELLE

-929 LGRRQYLLAFRRLP
+929 LGRRQYLMAFRRLP

-958 TTLRQREILEL
+958 TTLRQREMLEL
-969 IAFVVLLGAG
+969 VAFVVLLGAA
-979 LSLGLAFLVG
+979 LSLGLALLVA

-994 PMRTLQV
+994 PIRTLQG
-1001 ASERVGGGNLQLQLP
+1001 ASERVGGGDLGVQLP
-1016 SDRADEFGSVFTAFN
+1016 SERADEFGSVFTAFN

-1040 RRALVRTT
+1040 RRALVRTK

-1073 VNARAQAVLEGRVQV
+1073 VNSRAQAVLGGRMEV
-1088 GEPMPRFDGP
+1088 GERLPRFDGA
-1098 RGEFVEWVE
+1098 RGELVDWVE
-1107 GCMRD
+1107 GCLRD
-1112 GLREATVEFQWGDR
+1112 GLREATVEFQLGER

-1189 AWKDQKGEF
+1189 AWKDQKGDF
-1198 ETILE
+1198 EVVLE

-1214 RLAEI
+1214 SLAEI
-1219 ASGFSRFGAPAAAG
+1219 ASGFSRFGAPGAAG
-1233 NVPLEPVDVGAV
+1233 EVPLEPVDVGAV
-1245 ARELLT
+1245 AREVLT

-1257 GGPIEFAADIPE
+1257 GGPIDFAADIPH
-1269 DLPRISARETELKEV
+1269 DLPRVSARETELKEV
-1284 LSNLLENARAAID
+1284 LINLLENARAAIEE
-1297 GNGSVVI
+1297 NGRVVI
-1304 EAVSVPNAVE
+1304 EAVSVPTEVE
-1314 IRVRDDGSGIPEDL
+1314 IRVRDDGAGIPL
-1328 MGRIFEPQFSTR
+1328 HLLGRIFEPQFSTR

-1356 SWDGTVAAEVDRR
+1356 SWGGTVTAEVDRG
-1369 EGTVIRLQLRPWMD
+1369 EGTVIRVQLRPWTD
-1383 VEGIVDDVERRV
+1383 GGRSVS
-1395 DEGDSPNGEP
+1395 EGDSPSREPYSGDIVPDDAP

>member
-1 MGFVTLGS
+1 
-9 DDHDFIDAVVVP
+9 
-21 TGEEFLDGTMEGGSA
+21 
-36 SMTSPDRSRDS
+36 MTAPDRSRDLMF
-47 SSPSHLWDTYTRL
+47 PSHPWDIFFRL
-60 APWLG
+60 GPWLG
-65 VLGLVAWTRWPSVAL
+65 VLGLAAWTRWPFFPL
-80 LVFAGASAFV
+80 LVFAGGSAV
-90 VLAARPR
+90 AALAARPR
-97 GGRARVLSSVIVL
+97 GGRARALSSTIVL
-110 AGAIAGSSGHI
+110 AGALAGSSGHFY
-121 ALRRISQDF
+121 LRGISQDF
-130 DAYWSSRS
+130 DAYWDSRS
-138 ARAGEALDERLQRL
+138 ARAEEALTERLQRL
-152 LTMGEEAVARIG
+152 LTQGEEAVTRIG
-164 NLAPRGTNTTL
+164 DLASQGTNPAV
-175 LDGLQDIRQETGMTL
+175 LDGLRDDTAVLDGLRDVRQETGMTL
-190 AAIYGPE
+190 ATIYGPE
-197 GGFRVW
+197 GGFRLW
-203 DGVHRGVVPEELR
+203 EGVHRGVVPAELR
-216 MGDVR
+216 TGEVR
-221 YLYRDR
+221 YLYQDR

-232 LYFTAPIPGGGTA
+232 LYFTAPISGGGTA

-260 ENPGDFVTDFREGVG
+260 ENPGDFVTDFRDGVG
-275 EDLRIFRAERTSG
+275 EDLRIYRAERTSG
-288 EDVFDLRWEDEA
+288 EDVFDLRWEGET
-300 LFSVAVVRPTQE
+300 LFSVEVVRPTQE

-322 SRIVGLLAVIAWL
+322 SRVVGLMAVIAWL
-335 VLAFTAGAEKGERA
+335 VLAFTAGTDKSDRA

-387 SFERILLLGVAL
+387 TFGRVLLVGVAL
-399 SVVMAAHMPPAI
+399 SVVLAAHMPSAL
-411 RFRSLASGLAVLI
+411 RLGSLASGLAVLI
-424 GFPLLSTLILGGAGP
+424 GFPLLSVLILSGAGP
-439 VLLAGAEDKWVVY
+439 VFLAGAEGRWIIF
-452 QMGLGLVLTL
+452 QMGLALVLTL

-467 FRIGERTDGGAHPRI
+467 FRLGERTDGGARPQI
-482 PLTLAFATLVMLC
+482 PITLAIAALVGLC
-495 LAGAFWVRMAGTI
+495 LGGAFWVRMAGTI

-517 LPALLAAYGLSCV
+517 LPALLAAFGLASL

-538 AWCAAAAIGSS
+538 AWWAAAAIGSS
-549 AAVVTAWGA
+549 AAVVIGWGA
-558 RIDARMD
+558 RINARMD

-588 FVDMADSL
+588 FADTADSL

-605 LIYESWIM
+605 LLYESWIL

-640 GVEGGRPGPADD
+640 GVDGGRPGTADD
-652 FLEEARRGE
+652 FLEEARQGE
-661 PALVRRLGLG
+661 PAFVRRLGFG
-671 DANYVV
+671 EANYMV
-677 QVPLAGGRVLT
+677 QVPLARGRVLT

-702 FGPIFGSLTALSESP
+702 FGPLFGSLAALSESP

-734 MVWRRTAEGWEATV
+734 TVWRRTPEGWEATL
-748 GVPYPDGAVDAQYA
+748 GVPYPDGAVDAKYA

-803 VRTWRSPFSSF
+803 VRTWRNPFSSF

-824 FFLVSATLFGTLAFR
+824 FFLVSAAVFGTLAFR
-839 TLNGA
+839 TLNLA
-844 TVRTAAAI
+844 TERTAAAI

-902 LYDGLIPFELNQRL
+902 LYDGLIPFELNQRI
-916 ESREELVE
+916 ESREELLE

-929 LGRRQYLLAFRRLP
+929 LGRRQYLMAFRRLP
-943 DGDVV
+943 DGDIV

-958 TTLRQREILEL
+958 TTLRQREIAEL

-994 PMRTLQV
+994 PMRKLQV
-1001 ASERVGGGNLQLQLP
+1001 ASERVGGGNLEVQLP
-1016 SDRADEFGSVFTAFN
+1016 DDRADEFGSVFTAFN
-1031 RMVLRLQRA
+1031 RMVLRLHRA

-1048 RRTEAIVE
+1048 SRTEAIVE

-1073 VNARAQAVLEGRVQV
+1073 VNARAQAVLEGRMQL
-1088 GEPMPRFDGP
+1088 GERMPRFDGP

-1107 GCMRD
+1107 GCLRD
-1112 GLREATVEFQWGDR
+1112 GLREATVEFQLGDR

-1133 EVSRQEPGGIVL
+1133 EVSRQDPGGIVL

-1233 NVPLEPVDVGAV
+1233 EVPLEPVDVGAV
-1245 ARELLT
+1245 AREVLT

-1257 GGPIEFAADIPE
+1257 GGPIDFAADIPP
-1269 DLPRISARETELKEV
+1269 DLPRISARETEFKEV
-1284 LSNLLENARAAID
+1284 LSNLLENARAAIEGD
-1297 GNGSVVI
+1297 GSVVI
-1304 EAVSVPNAVE
+1304 EAVSAPTAVE
-1314 IRVRDDGSGIPEDL
+1314 IRVRDDGTGIPVDL

-1356 SWDGTVAAEVDRR
+1356 SWDGTVTAEVDRG
-1369 EGTVIRLQLRPWMD
+1369 EGTVIRLQLRPWAD
-1383 VEGIVDDVERRV
+1383 GERIESEE
-1395 DEGDSPNGEP
+1395 DTTLLNGETSSGEMAPDDAP

>member
-1 MGFVTLGS
+1 MN
-9 DDHDFIDAVVVP
+9 P
-21 TGEEFLDGTMEGGSA
+21 
-36 SMTSPDRSRDS
+36 PDRSRDS
-47 SSPSHLWDTYTRL
+47 LVPSRRSDLFIRL

-65 VLGLVAWTRWPSVAL
+65 VLALAAWTRWPSVAL
-80 LVFAGASAFV
+80 LVLAGASALT
-90 VLAARPR
+90 VLAARPG
-97 GGRARVLSSVIVL
+97 GGRARALSSGVIL
-110 AGAIAGSSGHI
+110 AGVMAGSFGHI

-130 DAYWSSRS
+130 DAYWGSRS
-138 ARAGEALDERLQRL
+138 ARAEEALDERLQRL
-152 LTMGEEAVARIG
+152 LVMGEEAVTRIG
-164 NLAPRGTNTTL
+164 NLASGGTNRTV
-175 LDGLQDIRQETGMTL
+175 LDGLRDVRQETGMTL
-190 AAIYGPE
+190 ATIYGPQ
-197 GGFRVW
+197 GGFLVW

-216 MGDVR
+216 MGDAR

-260 ENPGDFVTDFREGVG
+260 EDPGDFVTDFRDGVG

-288 EDVFDLRWEDEA
+288 EDVLDLRWEDEA

-312 QRLRDVRSTW
+312 QRLSEVRATW

-335 VLAFTAGAEKGERA
+335 MLAFTAGSEKSDRA
-349 AAALTP
+349 AGALTP
-355 LGLALLAPVGAAMG
+355 LGLALLAPVGASMG

-375 AADFVLPGPVPV
+375 AADFVLPGPVPMT
-387 SFERILLLGVAL
+387 FERVILLGVAL
-399 SVVMAAHMPPAI
+399 GVVLAAHMPPAI

-439 VLLAGAEDKWVVY
+439 ALLAGAEGKWVVY
-452 QMGLGLVLTL
+452 QMGLAIVLTL
-462 VCLGA
+462 VCLSA
-467 FRIGERTDGGAHPRI
+467 FRVGERTDGGALPRV
-482 PLTLAFATLVMLC
+482 PLTLAFVTLVALC
-495 LAGAFWVRMAGTI
+495 LLGAFWVRMAGTI
-508 PGWVTGAWA
+508 PGWVSGAWA
-517 LPALLAAYGLSCV
+517 LPALLAVYGLSCV
-530 QGGRRDWM
+530 GEGRRDWM
-538 AWCAAAAIGSS
+538 SWFAAALIGSS
-549 AAVVTAWGA
+549 AAVVITWGA

-565 EAELQLSR
+565 EAEFQLSR

-588 FVDMADSL
+588 FVDTADSL
-596 DAAGAESAE
+596 DATGAEAGE
-605 LIYESWIM
+605 LLYESWIT

-624 LTLWSAGD
+624 LTLWSSGD

-640 GVEGGRPGPADD
+640 GVDGGRPGPADD
-652 FLEEARRGE
+652 FLEEARQGE
-661 PALVRRLGLG
+661 PALVRRLGAG

-677 QVPLAGGRVLT
+677 QVPLAEGRVVT

-702 FGPIFGSLTALSESP
+702 FGPIFGGLTALSESP
-717 LTMVPVLEGD
+717 LTMVPVLPGD
-727 EATFSEE
+727 EETFSEE
-734 MVWRRTAEGWEATV
+734 TVWRRTDQGWEATM
-748 GVPYPDGAVDAQYA
+748 GVPYPDGAVDAKYA
-762 LDLPRP
+762 LELPRP

-775 TLLVLGNGLAILLLW
+775 TLLVLANSLAILFLW
-790 ALGQYVLVGRRPT
+790 TLGQYVLVGRRPT
-803 VRTWRSPFSSF
+803 VRTWRNPFSSF
-814 RARVTVALFG
+814 RAKVTLALFG
-824 FFLVSATLFGTLAFR
+824 FFLVSAALFGTVAFR
-839 TLNGA
+839 TLNQA
-844 TVRTAAAI
+844 TERTAAAI

-902 LYDGLIPFELNQRL
+902 LYDGLIPYELNQRI
-916 ESREELVE
+916 ENREELLE

-929 LGRRQYLLAFRRLP
+929 LGRREYLMAYRRLP

-948 ATQVPLQAGA
+948 ATQVPLQAAA
-958 TTLRQREILEL
+958 TTLRQREIAEL
-969 IAFVVLLGAG
+969 VAFVVLLGAG
-979 LSLGLAFLVG
+979 LSLVLAFLVA

-994 PMRTLQV
+994 PIRTLQV
-1001 ASERVGGGNLQLQLP
+1001 GSERVGGGDLQIQLP
-1016 SDRADEFGSVFTAFN
+1016 SDRTDEFGSVFTAFN

-1073 VNARAQAVLEGRVQV
+1073 VNARAQAVLEGRIEV
-1088 GEPMPRFDGP
+1088 GGPLPRFDGP

-1107 GCMRD
+1107 GCLRD
-1112 GLREATVEFQWGDR
+1112 GLREATIEFQWGER
-1126 RIRVRAR
+1126 RIRVHAR

-1161 WGEMARQVAH
+1161 WGEMAQQVAH

-1183 VQHIRR
+1183 VQHIQR

-1198 ETILE
+1198 EAVLE
-1203 RNVGAILKEID
+1203 SNVGAILNEID

-1219 ASGFSRFGAPAAAG
+1219 ASGFSRFGVPGAAAA
-1233 NVPLEPVDVGAV
+1233 VPLEAVDVGAV
-1245 ARELLT
+1245 AREVLT

-1257 GGPIEFAADIPE
+1257 GGPIDFAADIPQ
-1269 DLPRISARETELKEV
+1269 DLPLISARETEFKEV
-1284 LSNLLENARAAID
+1284 LSNLLENARAAIV
-1297 GNGSVVI
+1297 GEGRVVI
-1304 EAVSVPNAVE
+1304 EAVSAPTAVE
-1314 IRVRDDGSGIPEDL
+1314 VRVRDNGAGIPVEF
-1328 MGRIFEPQFSTR
+1328 MGRIFEPRFSTR

-1356 SWDGTVAAEVDRR
+1356 SWDGTVAAEMGRG
-1369 EGTVIRLQLRPWMD
+1369 EGTVIRLQLRPWRD
-1383 VEGIVDDVERRV
+1383 IGSIVSEDD
-1395 DEGDSPNGEP
+1395 S

>member
-1 MGFVTLGS
+1 
-9 DDHDFIDAVVVP
+9 
-21 TGEEFLDGTMEGGSA
+21 
-36 SMTSPDRSRDS
+36 MTPQDRSGDS
-47 SSPSHLWDTYTRL
+47 MVPSRRLDLLIRL

-65 VLGLVAWTRWPSVAL
+65 VLALAAWTRWPSVAL
-80 LVFAGASAFV
+80 LVFAGASALT
-90 VLAARPR
+90 VLAARP
-97 GGRARVLSSVIVL
+97 GGGPARALSSAVIF
-110 AGAIAGSSGHI
+110 AGVIIGSFGHI
-121 ALRRISQDF
+121 DLRRISQNF
-130 DAYWSSRS
+130 DAYWDLRS
-138 ARAGEALDERLQRL
+138 ARAEEALDERLQRL
-152 LTMGEEAVARIG
+152 LVMGEEAVTRIG
-164 NLAPRGTNTTL
+164 NLASGGTNTTV
-175 LDGLQDIRQETGMTL
+175 LDGLRGVRQETGMTL

-197 GGFRVW
+197 GEFLVW

-260 ENPGDFVTDFREGVG
+260 GDPGDFVTDFRDGVG
-275 EDLRIFRAERTSG
+275 EDLRVFRAERTSG
-288 EDVFDLRWEDEA
+288 EDVFDLRWENEA
-300 LFSVAVVRPTQE
+300 LFSVSVVRPTQE
-312 QRLRDVRSTW
+312 QRLSEVRSTW

-335 VLAFTAGAEKGERA
+335 MLAFTAGSEKSDRA
-349 AAALTP
+349 AGALTP

-369 SAPFFT
+369 SPPFFT

-387 SFERILLLGVAL
+387 SFERVLLLGVAL
-399 SVVMAAHMPPAI
+399 GVVLAAHMPPPI
-411 RFRSLASGLAVLI
+411 RFRSLASGFAVLI

-439 VLLAGAEDKWVVY
+439 GILVGAEGKWIAY
-452 QMGLGLVLTL
+452 QMVMAILLTL
-462 VCLGA
+462 VCLSA
-467 FRIGERTDGGAHPRI
+467 FRIGERTDGGARPRV
-482 PLTLAFATLVMLC
+482 PLTLAFIALVALC
-495 LAGAFWVRMAGTI
+495 LTGAFWVRMAGTI
-508 PGWVTGAWA
+508 PGWVTAAWA

-530 QGGRRDWM
+530 GEGRRDWM
-538 AWCAAAAIGSS
+538 SWFAAAVIGSS
-549 AAVVTAWGA
+549 AAVVITWGA

-565 EAELQLSR
+565 DAELQLAR

-588 FVDMADSL
+588 FVDTADSL
-596 DAAGAESAE
+596 DAAGAESGE
-605 LIYESWIM
+605 LLYESWIT

-624 LTLWSAGD
+624 LTLWSPGD

-640 GVEGGRPGPADD
+640 GVDGGRPGPADD
-652 FLEEARRGE
+652 FLEEARQGE
-661 PALVRRLGLG
+661 PALVRRLGAG

-677 QVPLAGGRVLT
+677 QVPLAGGRVVT
-688 GVLPARRELSNSSP
+688 GVLPPRRELSNSSP
-702 FGPIFGSLTALSESP
+702 FGPIFGGLTALSESP
-717 LTMVPVLEGD
+717 LTMVPVLPSDGGMS
-727 EATFSEE
+727 SEE
-734 MVWRRTAEGWEATV
+734 TVWRRSDQGWEATM
-748 GVPYPDGAVDAQYA
+748 GVPYPDGAVDAKYS
-762 LDLPRP
+762 LELPRP

-775 TLLVLGNGLAILLLW
+775 TLLVLANSLAILLLW
-790 ALGQYVLVGRRPT
+790 TLGQYVLVGRRPT
-803 VRTWRSPFSSF
+803 VRTWRNPFSSF
-814 RARVTVALFG
+814 LAKVTLALFG
-824 FFLVSATLFGTLAFR
+824 FFLVSATLFGTVAFR
-839 TLNGA
+839 TLNQA
-844 TVRTAAAI
+844 TERTAAAI

-875 GRVGADLLEYRAGE
+875 ARVGADLLEYRAGE

-902 LYDGLIPFELNQRL
+902 LYDGLIPYELNQRI
-916 ESREELVE
+916 ENREELLE

-929 LGRRQYLLAFRRLP
+929 LGRREYLMAFRRLP

-958 TTLRQREILEL
+958 TTLRQREIAEL
-969 IAFVVLLGAG
+969 VAFVVLLGAG
-979 LSLGLAFLVG
+979 LSLVLAFLVA

-994 PMRTLQV
+994 PIRTLQV
-1001 ASERVGGGNLQLQLP
+1001 GSERVGGGDLQLQLP

-1031 RMVLRLQRA
+1031 RMVLRLERA

-1073 VNARAQAVLEGRVQV
+1073 VNARAQAVLEGRIEV
-1088 GEPMPRFDGP
+1088 GGPMPRFDGP

-1107 GCMRD
+1107 RCLRD
-1112 GLREATVEFQWGDR
+1112 GLREATVEFQWGER

-1161 WGEMARQVAH
+1161 WGEMAQQVAH

-1183 VQHIRR
+1183 VQHIQR

-1198 ETILE
+1198 EAVLE
-1203 RNVGAILKEID
+1203 RNVGAILSEID

-1219 ASGFSRFGAPAAAG
+1219 ASGFSRFGVPGAAG
-1233 NVPLEPVDVGAV
+1233 DVPLEAVDVGAV
-1245 ARELLT
+1245 AREVLT

-1257 GGPIEFAADIPE
+1257 GGPIDFAAAIPQ
-1269 DLPRISARETELKEV
+1269 DLPLISARETEFKEV
-1284 LSNLLENARAAID
+1284 LSNLLENARAAIE
-1297 GNGSVVI
+1297 GEGRVVI
-1304 EAVSVPNAVE
+1304 EAVSVPTAVE
-1314 IRVRDDGSGIPEDL
+1314 VRVRDNGTGIPVEL
-1328 MGRIFEPQFSTR
+1328 MGRIFEPRFSTR

-1356 SWDGTVAAEVDRR
+1356 SWDGTVAAEMDRG
-1369 EGTVIRLQLRPWMD
+1369 EGTVIRLQLRPWID
-1383 VEGIVDDVERRV
+1383 TGSIVSDD
-1395 DEGDSPNGEP
+1395 DS

>member
-1 MGFVTLGS
+1 
-9 DDHDFIDAVVVP
+9 
-21 TGEEFLDGTMEGGSA
+21 
-36 SMTSPDRSRDS
+36 MTAPDRSHDLIF
-47 SSPSHLWDTYTRL
+47 PSHPWDVFFRL

-65 VLGLVAWTRWPSVAL
+65 VLSLVAWTRWPFFPL
-80 LVFAGASAFV
+80 LVFAGGSAV
-90 VLAARPR
+90 AALAARPR
-97 GGRARVLSSVIVL
+97 GGRARALSSAIVL
-110 AGAIAGSSGHI
+110 AGALAGSFGHV
-121 ALRRISQDF
+121 AMRRISQDF
-130 DAYWSSRS
+130 DAYWDSRS
-138 ARAGEALDERLQRL
+138 DRAEEALHERLDGL
-152 LTMGEEAVARIG
+152 LTMGEEAVTRIG
-164 NLAPRGTNTTL
+164 NLASRGTNTAV
-175 LDGLQDIRQETGMTL
+175 LDGLRDVRQETGMTL
-190 AAIYGPE
+190 ATIYGPE
-197 GGFRVW
+197 GEFRLW
-203 DGVHRGVVPEELR
+203 EGVHRGVVPAELR
-216 MGDVR
+216 TGQVR

-260 ENPGDFVTDFREGVG
+260 ENPGDFVTDFRDTVG

-312 QRLRDVRSTW
+312 QRLRDVRATW
-322 SRIVGLLAVIAWL
+322 SRVVGLMAVIAWL
-335 VLAFTAGAEKGERA
+335 VLAFTAGTDKSDRA

-387 SFERILLLGVAL
+387 TFERVLLVGVAL
-399 SVVMAAHMPPAI
+399 SVVLAAHMPSAL
-411 RFRSLASGLAVLI
+411 RLGSLASGLAVLI
-424 GFPLLSTLILGGAGP
+424 GFPLLSVLILSGAGP
-439 VLLAGAEDKWVVY
+439 VLLAGAEGRWIIY
-452 QMGLGLVLTL
+452 QMGLALVLTL

-467 FRIGERTDGGAHPRI
+467 FRLGERTDGGARPQI
-482 PLTLAFATLVMLC
+482 LITLAIAALVGLC
-495 LAGAFWVRMAGTI
+495 LGGAFWVRMAGTI

-517 LPALLAAYGLSCV
+517 LPALLAAFGLAGV
-530 QGGRRDWM
+530 PGGRRDWM
-538 AWCAAAAIGSS
+538 AWWAAAAIGSS
-549 AAVVTAWGA
+549 AAVVISWGA

-588 FVDMADSL
+588 FADTADSL

-605 LIYESWIM
+605 LLYESWIL

-624 LTLWSAGD
+624 LTLWSAGG

-640 GVEGGRPGPADD
+640 GVDGGRPGTADD
-652 FLEEARRGE
+652 FLEEARQGE
-661 PALVRRLGLG
+661 PAFVRRLGFG
-671 DANYVV
+671 EANYVV
-677 QVPLAGGRVLT
+677 QVPVAQGRVLT

-702 FGPIFGSLTALSESP
+702 FGPLFGSLTALSESP

-734 MVWRRTAEGWEATV
+734 TVWRRTPEGWEATL
-748 GVPYPDGAVDAQYA
+748 GVPYPDGTVDAKYA
-762 LDLPRP
+762 LDLPTP

-803 VRTWRSPFSSF
+803 VRTWRNPFSSF

-824 FFLVSATLFGTLAFR
+824 FFLVSAALFGTLAFR
-839 TLNGA
+839 TLNLA
-844 TVRTAAAI
+844 TERTAAAI

-902 LYDGLIPFELNQRL
+902 LYDGLIPFELNQRI
-916 ESREELVE
+916 ESREELLE

-929 LGRRQYLLAFRRLP
+929 LGRRQYLMAFRRLP

-958 TTLRQREILEL
+958 TTLRQREIAEL

-979 LSLGLAFLVG
+979 LSLGLAFMVG

-994 PMRTLQV
+994 PMRKLQV
-1001 ASERVGGGNLQLQLP
+1001 ASERVGGGNLQVQLP
-1016 SDRADEFGSVFTAFN
+1016 RDRTDEFGSVFTTFN
-1031 RMVLRLQRA
+1031 RMVLRLHRA

-1048 RRTEAIVE
+1048 SRTEAIVE

-1073 VNARAQAVLEGRVQV
+1073 VNARAQAVLEGRMQV
-1088 GEPMPRFDGP
+1088 GERMPRFDGP

-1107 GCMRD
+1107 GCLRD
-1112 GLREATVEFQWGDR
+1112 GLREATVEFQLGER

-1133 EVSRQEPGGIVL
+1133 EVSRQDPGGIVL

-1198 ETILE
+1198 ESILE
-1203 RNVGAILKEID
+1203 RNVGAILREID

-1233 NVPLEPVDVGAV
+1233 EVPLEPVDVGAV
-1245 ARELLT
+1245 AREVLT

-1257 GGPIEFAADIPE
+1257 GGPIDFAADIPP
-1269 DLPRISARETELKEV
+1269 DLPRISAREAEFKEV
-1284 LSNLLENARAAID
+1284 LSNLLENARAAIEGD
-1297 GNGSVVI
+1297 GSVVI
-1304 EAVSVPNAVE
+1304 EAVSVPTAVE
-1314 IRVRDDGSGIPEDL
+1314 IRVRDDGTGIPVDL

-1356 SWDGTVAAEVDRR
+1356 SWDGKVTAEADRG
-1369 EGTVIRLQLRPWMD
+1369 EGTVIRLQLRPWAD
-1383 VEGIVDDVERRV
+1383 GERIDTTLLNRETSSGEIAPDDA
-1395 DEGDSPNGEP
+1395 P